1 MPYGPPME
9 TPQTPSQPGQPEQP
23 ERAIEQAMAAASRG
37 ELAVAAEHFEVAA
50 RGFVTAGKLG
60 EAKAALSNLAFM
72 RKGCGDFAGALA
84 AIDEGVALFT
94 AETSDRERAPLL
106 LTRAGVLDRLAD
118 PAAVEAWNATAEAM
132 RAQPLMNVVCLAHA
146 AGALMP
152 IDRAEARRRALEAI
166 RLLGGEAPL
175 PFLVGLIGAVGD
187 SAPGATGIPFLAQA
201 SWLMFSHPETCTPS
215 NAPFLEMLAER
226 LGYEQPAAEA
236 LGLIGLMLASTKK
249 DTPDHRPVM
258 SHVARI
264 LHGGA
269 AARSISVDAMAELC
283 QRGGAREPGE
293 LAAVLEA
300 LIGEDWLIRGNVQ
313 LS

>member
-1 MPYGPPME
+1 MV
-9 TPQTPSQPGQPEQP
+9 
-23 ERAIEQAMAAASRG
+23 AASRG
-37 ELAVAAEHFEVAA
+37 ELAVAAEHFEAAA
-50 RGFVTAGKLG
+50 RAFVAAGKLG

-84 AIDEGVALFT
+84 AIDEGVALFS
-94 AETSDRERAPLL
+94 AETTDRERAPLL

-132 RAQPLMNVVCLAHA
+132 REQPLMKVVCLAHA
-146 AGALMP
+146 AGALMQ

-175 PFLVGLIGAVGD
+175 PFLVGVIGAVGD
-187 SAPGATGIPFLAQA
+187 SAPGATGVPFLAQA
-201 SWLMFSHPETCTPS
+201 TWLMFSHPETCTPS

-226 LGYEQPAAEA
+226 LGYEQPAAET
-236 LGLIGLMLASTKK
+236 LGLIGMMLASTKK
-249 DTPDHRPVM
+249 GTAEHRPVM

-269 AARSISVDAMAELC
+269 AARSISVEAMADLC
-283 QRGGAREPGE
+283 QSSWSKE
-293 LAAVLEA
+293 LGDLVAMLEK
-300 LIGEDWLIRGNVQ
+300 LVGEDWLIRGNVE